1 MGGKRAIVLNSKDN
15 VAVAVENVEPGDPVR
30 LETIGAPVR
39 TIMAKEKIP
48 FGFKIALAD
57 IPRGGD
63 VIKHGEI
70 MGIAT
75 TDIGMGNQ
83 VHVHNVQGKRAQSE
97 GGKGGTK

>member
-1 MGGKRAIVLNSKDN
+1 MARKRAIVLNPKDN
-15 VAVAVENVEPGDPVR
+15 VAVAVENVEPGDQIN

-39 TIMAKEKIP
+39 TLLANEKIP
-48 FGFKIALAD
+48 FGFKIALAA

-75 TDIGMGNQ
+75 ADITMGTQ
-83 VHVHNVQGKRAQSE
+83 IHVHNVQGRRAQSDAA
-97 GGKGGTK
+97 KGAKK